1 MDLVLKEYRLRYR
14 TALPVDAWSI
24 HAFILNEKRNS
35 WGAEIPPGLTAD
47 TGQVIDVQDNDNI
60 ELFKQQIL
68 LFRKWMFDRGY
79 RNAPLYVTEYG
90 VLMPDIYGFTMERV
104 NAYMNKTFDF
114 MLNTVD
120 AVYGYPADG
129 GRLVQ
134 RFSWYSTADKFRIT
148 GSDISGFNGY
158 LYDPDAGYQS
168 TAMGDNYAA
177 YTARLAEVTD
187 PIAVNLVADPATPL
201 VSDGV
206 ATIQLDGEDREC
218 WQHACQADLQR
229 AFLQWRSCQRRYTD
243 RRHANCPTFRL
254 WQHWTGHCQMD
265 ECGAR
270 QLYRLCTSH
279 PRCRISRC
287 ESQ

>member
-1 MDLVLKEYRLRYR
+1 M
-14 TALPVDAWSI
+14 
-24 HAFILNEKRNS
+24 
-35 WGAEIPPGLTAD
+35 
-47 TGQVIDVQDNDNI
+47 QDNDNI

-206 ATIQLDGEDREC
+206 ATIQLTAKIGNAGNTLAKQTFNVRFYNGDPANGGTQIGATQTVRLSGC
-218 WQHACQADLQR
+218 GSTGLATVKWMNVAPGN
-229 AFLQWRSCQRRYTD
+229 YTVYARVTPGAGSVD
-243 RRHANCPTFRL
+243 ANPNNNSVSGNVLFVT
-254 WQHWTGHCQMD
+254 HH
-265 ECGAR
+265 
-270 QLYRLCTSH
+270 LYLPLTER
-279 PRCRISRC
+279 
-287 ESQ
+287 